1 MGNRGFLGALI
12 VISTVLTIGTLT
24 QAKQNKTL
32 LDYFFLNVS
41 TFGITM
47 LGAYWGALISQR
59 MSNEKVEKSQHS
71 RLPEEQKNNGRHK
84 KNSKK

>member
-1 MGNRGFLGALI
+1 MGNRGFWGALI
-12 VISTVLTIGTLT
+12 VIITVLTIGTLT

-32 LDYFFLNVS
+32 LDYLFLNVS

-71 RLPEEQKNNGRHK
+71 RLLEEQKNNGRHK

>member
-71 RLPEEQKNNGRHK
+71 RLPEEQKNNGRQK